1 MNKLRISKTEK
12 QKENFRK
19 ISLNEIRR
27 NRINLLITLFNHKE
41 GQKQPPKVFYKKRCS
56 EACKY
61 IRKKTLGQVFSC
73 KFCEISKSTFFTRT
87 PPDDYYER
95 SKFGSTELAYNVYL
109 KRHTSF
115 TFL

>member
-1 MNKLRISKTEK
+1 MRNTKDLLGCSEKKLPLNSLASLFVFMCKMLNFYWLCLIASFLRNNEQIKISKTEK

-56 EACKY
+56 EAGKY
-61 IRKKTLGQVFSC
+61 IRKKTLGQVFS
-73 KFCEISKSTFFTRT
+73 
-87 PPDDYYER
+87 
-95 SKFGSTELAYNVYL
+95 
-109 KRHTSF
+109 
-115 TFL
+115 